1 MLLACQPS
9 LTSSPLT
16 LTPCHPALPAPPP
29 LPSTALPR
37 SPPQARAFY
46 GFQIAME
53 NIHSEMYSLLLE
65 SYIKDPQ
72 EKDRLFHAIQTVP
85 VVKKKADWALKW
97 ITRWGRGVAGWLGA
111 EVGGCACWLDGW
123 VSVWV

>member
-1 MLLACQPS
+1 ML
-9 LTSSPLT
+9 T
-16 LTPCHPALPAPPP
+16 
-29 LPSTALPR
+29 LPR

>member
-1 MLLACQPS
+1 
-9 LTSSPLT
+9 
-16 LTPCHPALPAPPP
+16 
-29 LPSTALPR
+29 
-37 SPPQARAFY
+37 
-46 GFQIAME
+46 ME

-97 ITRWGRGVAGWLGA
+97 ITRWVGARGGWLA
-111 EVGGCACWLDGW
+111 GC
-123 VSVWV
+123 